1 MAQNGSSP
9 DEEEKVLQKKLE
21 SIQREKR
28 KLLLKNKIQE
38 ESQELERLGEGEKPE
53 SPKRGTLFSWPPE
66 SRWRWALGFSM
77 QTGRGLSQSTLRF
90 QNELYSISDSELEGT
105 ESGLGFEARR
115 LYQNSWGGIFGVSFS
130 SEVSYLF
137 SNLVYKW
144 NNFYL
149 PFGFNFSNIDLDI
162 SASSLPSNVTIT
174 DTSGGLGAQ
183 YGVGWSF
190 NNNIALELLSTLNKI
205 SVDFNIDGERA
216 TLDTFYR
223 HFTLAFRYIF

>member
-1 MAQNGSSP
+1 MNQMKQLVSALPFFLIFTVMAQNGSSP

-105 ESGLGFEARR
+105 ESGLGFPEFDSKFLRI
-115 LYQNSWGGIFGVSFS
+115 L
-130 SEVSYLF
+130 
-137 SNLVYKW
+137 
-144 NNFYL
+144 
-149 PFGFNFSNIDLDI
+149 
-162 SASSLPSNVTIT
+162 
-174 DTSGGLGAQ
+174 
-183 YGVGWSF
+183 
-190 NNNIALELLSTLNKI
+190 
-205 SVDFNIDGERA
+205 
-216 TLDTFYR
+216 
-223 HFTLAFRYIF
+223 